1 MQQAASSCGR
11 RRLPVIVTGTLRRVS
26 SGRGFTVGIIGG
38 GQLARMMHAASI
50 GLGVNVRL
58 LAEAPDSSAAQVVHD
73 VTVGSYT
80 DPTTV
85 RSFAASCDVVTFDHE
100 HVPTG
105 LLRDLESDGVAV
117 RPGPAALVHAQD
129 KAIMRERLAALGA
142 PCPVTRV
149 VPDAADLAA
158 FGDEQGWPIVA
169 KTSRGGYDGK
179 GVWRLDSAAQASEPF
194 AQLGDGVQII
204 GEEFVDFARELSA
217 LVVRS
222 PSGQAAAYPIS
233 ESVQRHGICVETTTP
248 APELD
253 DDHAIGAQQLALRI
267 AHELGVVGLLAVEL
281 MQRRDGSV
289 VVNELAMRPHNTGH
303 WTIDGAVTSQ
313 FENHLRAVLDLPLGE
328 PASIHTWTVMANI
341 FGGKIDDLP
350 SALLHC
356 FARDRRLRVQLYGKH
371 VRPGRKVGHVTT
383 FGDDLVETRKR
394 ARHAAAYLMGDSNV

>member
-1 MQQAASSCGR
+1 MHD
-11 RRLPVIVTGTLRRVS
+11 T

-38 GQLARMMHAASI
+38 GQLARMRHAASI

-73 VTVGSYT
+73 VMVGDYT

-85 RSFAASCDVVTFDHE
+85 RSFAAGCDVVTFDHE

-142 PCPVTRV
+142 PCPVNRV
-149 VPDAADLAA
+149 VPDAAALVA

-194 AQLGDGVQII
+194 AQLSDGVQII

-233 ESVQRHGICVETTTP
+233 ESVQLNGICVETTTP

-253 DDHAIGAQQLALRI
+253 DDHAVAAQQLALRI
-267 AHELGVVGLLAVEL
+267 AHELGVVGVLAVEL

-328 PASIHTWTVMANI
+328 PASLHSWTVMANV

-356 FARDRRLRVQLYGKH
+356 FARDRRLRVQLYGKQ
-371 VRPGRKVGHVTT
+371 VRLGRKVGHVTT
-383 FGDDLVETRKR
+383 FGDDLVQTQKR
-394 ARHAAAYLMGDSNV
+394 ARHAAAYLMGDPDA